1 VTKVAPVPGA
11 GEITVAQTLELLEGP
26 FASLAGGLADDR
38 YALWIGSGISRDR
51 LPGLGEVIRGVL
63 ARLHEEIDTDD
74 AACPFRKA
82 LESAVQLADLR
93 SEDREKIDFDISPFD
108 WTDLD
113 FIVQRLTG
121 SYADFLAIEV
131 GENSPD
137 YLVWDIVDVCDV
149 YGTPTEPDCEHLCLG
164 ILVLEGVVD
173 ELISANWDGLIEA
186 AIVELAG
193 TLDGILKV
201 VVLPDDLRGADADA
215 VLLKVHGCAVLA
227 AHQPEIYRKA
237 IVARRVQITDWLNSS
252 DLSVIHTKLRQIA
265 STYRALVIGLSVQ
278 DENLQQLFSK
288 ASDDLRWPWPSDPPA
303 HVFAGES
310 LEADQ
315 LNVLRVVYGEDTF
328 GADADAIKTQSLIR
342 AFGKPVLMALVLS
355 VLRAKLLAFA
365 SSAEIP
371 NLDQGER
378 DLLSTGLDHLAVR
391 LATAADAD
399 RLSFIR
405 RLVQIQSHALA
416 LFRNGARGTEDGR
429 YAQLGRMPVGKIG
442 SDPDIAT
449 TGLREMAAALALLGR
464 GEADGAWSISAGE
477 LASGTAG
484 AFKVLKGDEEAAVF
498 FTANAAVAVQLH
510 QAGVADLGAH
520 DTIIINSMGA
530 VPATVRSPRA
540 SYGRTGETSARQVQM
555 RELLG
560 ATSDLDSLEES
571 FRQEAAL

>member
-1 VTKVAPVPGA
+1 MTDVSPGPAA
-11 GEITVAQTLELLEGP
+11 GEITVAQTLALLEGP
-26 FASLAGGLADDR
+26 FASLARGLADDR
-38 YALWIGSGISRDR
+38 YALWIGSGISRGR
-51 LPGLGEVIRGVL
+51 LPGLDEVIRGVL
-63 ARLHEEIDTDD
+63 TRLHEEIDADD
-74 AACPFRKA
+74 AACPFREA
-82 LESAVQLADLR
+82 LESAVELADLR
-93 SEDREKIDFDISPFD
+93 PEDREKIDFDVAPLD
-108 WTDLD
+108 WADLD
-113 FIVQRLTG
+113 FIVQRLIG

-131 GENSPD
+131 NGHRPD
-137 YLVWDIVDVCDV
+137 YLVWDLLDVRAV
-149 YGTPTEPDCEHLCLG
+149 YGAPVEPDCEHLCLG
-164 ILVLEGVVD
+164 ILVLKGVVD

-201 VVLPDDLRGADADA
+201 VVLPDDLRQADADA

-227 AHQPEIYRKA
+227 AREPDIYRKA
-237 IVARRVQITDWLNSS
+237 IVARRAQITDWLNDS
-252 DLSVIHTKLRQIA
+252 DLSVIHTKMRQIA

-288 ASDDLRWPWPSDPPA
+288 ASDDLRWSWPSDPPA

-328 GADADAIKTQSLIR
+328 GAAADVIKAQSLLR
-342 AFGKPVLMALVLS
+342 AFGKSLLTALVLF
-355 VLRAKLLAFA
+355 VLRAKLLAFV

-378 DLLSTGLDHLAVR
+378 DLLSTGLDHLAER
-391 LATAADAD
+391 LATAAGAD
-399 RLSFIR
+399 QLAFIR
-405 RLVQIQSHALA
+405 ELVLVQSHALA
-416 LFRNGARGTEDGR
+416 LFRNGAAGPGDGR
-429 YAQLGRMPVGKIG
+429 YAQLSPTRTGKIA

-449 TGLREMAAALALLGR
+449 TGLREMAAALALLGK
-464 GEADGAWSISAGE
+464 GEADGVWSVSTGQIAG
-477 LASGTAG
+477 GTTG

-510 QAGVADLGAH
+510 KAGAADLEAQE
-520 DTIIINSMGA
+520 TIIINSMGA

-540 SYGRTGETSARQVQM
+540 SYGRTGEMSARQVQI

-560 ATSDLDSLEES
+560 STSDLGSLEES